1 MKVVSLAYRLKC
13 GLNITFRS
21 FQRVI
26 RKLQLVLKNNEKK
39 SKITHYIFRLFR
51 LDGARMARR
60 SDKNHSLILHVETS
74 AQDNESHSQKNDH
87 NISIES
93 FNNTNNSTISLS
105 TPLYSQSYKPVYTQ
119 KTVVGSSNSN
129 MYTMQ
134 TASVATNND
143 MIDDPNRS
151 TEIEMMVDEHVMD
164 STTTENDEAVD
175 VSDVEI
181 DERNMSFEYTDDDL
195 NEVLLSSTPV
205 LEPSTNDKNDTS
217 TNPEENIIT
226 ENHYMPMT
234 PKKPSE
240 SATVPL
246 DILSSIKKSG
256 EATEEN
262 AYIEM
267 IKGSENRNESKS
279 TYEFINISNANSKKS
294 KLQQLEPLYME
305 LSHNSKRNS
314 LLKNILDLPDI
325 LKEPIISNSTSSLN
339 RILAVEKN
347 IKRFSLSDTFRPASY
362 YLSTVKE
369 TQNENGHKTI
379 DEDIVAAVPKET
391 AWERRQKNLSF
402 DIKSSMDNKQ
412 LNTTQSLSQ
421 LSLPENF
428 SKHYDKVKEHVR
440 KTSLEQNNMVP
451 FLEVPLS
458 RSETANSSFDM
469 SYIKPP
475 DGFNNSSNEALDA
488 IATHDELCRKLSN
501 SHVDCYY
508 DSLEDVN
515 VNQSMRN
522 FVETSVTNM
531 MNNVETDPNES
542 GSSTQG
548 NMAACNFRLPSNL
561 QAFSEEV
568 TASAI
573 ADTAPYYYSD
583 IAQSS
588 KVNVVENAKL
598 NNLKDV
604 NIHRAGIPHIHNIIY
619 NKIQEN
625 DVSIELKDAND
636 KLSGI
641 NIKNLYEPE
650 NNKLQKNI
658 DKETERMLFS
668 KNSTKTKNQNRS
680 EVNVSGD
687 QLWEEDSLWCERLRV
702 QSHRHTKSLDEL
714 NRIEEEQQIEKKPTD
729 SKRQNSKLTRD
740 VTYVNYD
747 ILPMKHKHMMMERKS
762 NQHANDDETESY
774 SDEADDVY
782 VQLAVTEDLYET
794 LREEE
799 TQKKLYSIDREKIRQ
814 WDLMSSGLH
823 LASSFGN
830 LQKTDYIENNE
841 NKNES
846 QKSFTSQ

>member
-1 MKVVSLAYRLKC
+1 
-13 GLNITFRS
+13 
-21 FQRVI
+21 
-26 RKLQLVLKNNEKK
+26 
-39 SKITHYIFRLFR
+39 
-51 LDGARMARR
+51 MARR

-74 AQDNESHSQKNDH
+74 AHDNESHSQKNDH

-119 KTVVGSSNSN
+119 KTVVCSNPN

-134 TASVATNND
+134 SVVTTSND
-143 MIDDPNRS
+143 LANDKSLISN
-151 TEIEMMVDEHVMD
+151 EIEMMVDEHVD
-164 STTTENDEAVD
+164 DPAEIEDAEPVDLCDNDT
-175 VSDVEI
+175 
-181 DERNMSFEYTDDDL
+181 DERNTSFEYTDDDL

-205 LEPSTNDKNDTS
+205 LDSCNQGNTDIL
-217 TNPEENIIT
+217 TNPEEVLNICT
-226 ENHYMPMT
+226 ESHYMPMT
-234 PKKPSE
+234 HKKPTE

-256 EATEEN
+256 ETTEES

-267 IKGSENRNESKS
+267 IKGSENRNENKS
-279 TYEFINISNANSKKS
+279 TYEFINISSNTKKIKS
-294 KLQQLEPLYME
+294 NQQLEPLYME

-339 RILAVEKN
+339 RLLSVEKN

-369 TQNENGHKTI
+369 TQNESCHKTI
-379 DEDIVAAVPKET
+379 DENYVFRIPKET

-402 DIKSSMDNKQ
+402 DIKSSITTPSMENKQ
-412 LNTTQSLSQ
+412 LNITQSLSQ

-428 SKHYDKVKEHVR
+428 SIQYDKIKGNGLKIKCTSFEQNEILHDS
-440 KTSLEQNNMVP
+440 KSLEP
-451 FLEVPLS
+451 FLEIPLS
-458 RSETANSSFDM
+458 NSVSSELANSSFDM
-469 SYIKPP
+469 TYIKPP
-475 DGFNNSSNEALDA
+475 DGFSSGNEAPD
-488 IATHDELCRKLSN
+488 INHDDLCRKLSN
-501 SHVDCYY
+501 SQLDCYY
-508 DSLEDVN
+508 DSLEDVS
-515 VNQSMRN
+515 QTIRN
-522 FVETSVTNM
+522 IVENP
-531 MNNVETDPNES
+531 ETHAIDSKIDQNLS
-542 GSSTQG
+542 GMIIQENLAG
-548 NMAACNFRLPSNL
+548 NFRLPNNL
-561 QAFSEEV
+561 QPLCEDAKTIIS
-568 TASAI
+568 
-573 ADTAPYYYSD
+573 DTAPYYYSD

-588 KVNVVENAKL
+588 KMNDKQDEENAKL

-619 NKIQEN
+619 NKIQEHEIN
-625 DVSIELKDAND
+625 IEQKDASD
-636 KLSGI
+636 KLNGI
-641 NIKNLYEPE
+641 NMKNHYEHD
-650 NNKLQKNI
+650 NKLQKNI

-668 KNSTKTKNQNRS
+668 RNATKTKNKNRS

-687 QLWEEDSLWCERLRV
+687 QLWEEDTLWFERLRV

-714 NRIEEEQQIEKKPTD
+714 NRIEEEQLEKS
-729 SKRQNSKLTRD
+729 SKKQNSKLTRD
-740 VTYVNYD
+740 VTYVND
-747 ILPMKHKHMMMERKS
+747 EILPMKHKHMDKNSSQQS
-762 NQHANDDETESY
+762 NYELESY

-794 LREEE
+794 LREGE

-830 LQKTDYIENNE
+830 LQKTEYIENSE
-841 NKNES
+841 NKNESLINES
-846 QKSFTSQ
+846 QKSFTTQ